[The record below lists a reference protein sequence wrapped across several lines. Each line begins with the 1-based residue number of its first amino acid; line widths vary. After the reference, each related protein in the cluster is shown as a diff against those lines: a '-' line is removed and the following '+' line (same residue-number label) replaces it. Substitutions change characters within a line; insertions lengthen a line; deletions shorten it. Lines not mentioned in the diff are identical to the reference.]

1 MVERTIANPPA
12 VRLRKDGTRCLGTRE
27 ARLTLIAIAAW
38 VSCCDLIVKLAKPTE
53 SGLYHERTYL
63 DLVVILALSATA
75 VYVVPLACSRS
86 IAVGAGLMVGAGIGN
101 ALSIAIFPLGVPNPL
116 VISQDGWTIAF
127 NLADV
132 CVGIGFVLIAV
143 GVCGLAIERRHE
155 LREPVER

>member
-12 VRLRKDGTRCLGTRE
+12 AGSRKGEARCLDAGESR
-27 ARLTLIAIAAW
+27 RMLIAIAAW
-38 VSCCDLIVKLAKPTE
+38 AGCLDLIVKVIKPTA
-53 SGLYHERTYL
+53 SGLYHQRTYL
-63 DLVVILALSATA
+63 ELVVILALSAMA
-75 VYVVPLACSRS
+75 VYVVPFACSRA

-116 VISQDGWTIAF
+116 VVSQDGWTIAF

-132 CVGIGFVLIAV
+132 CVGIGFLLMTA
-143 GVCGLAIERRHE
+143 GVCSLAIGYKHE